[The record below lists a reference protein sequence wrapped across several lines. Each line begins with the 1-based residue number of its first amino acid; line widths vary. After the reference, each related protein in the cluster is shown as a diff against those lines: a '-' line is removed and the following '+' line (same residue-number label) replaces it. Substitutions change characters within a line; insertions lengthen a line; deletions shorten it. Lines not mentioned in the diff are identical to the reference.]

1 MISRNTSIFKPIVS
15 GFSSHNVGSCLSVSG
30 RGHYAYHSTHNAAH
44 GNVAGRGY
52 ALDVRR
58 AAHGYNGTG
67 DDGGPYMDGALSP
80 EPRV

>member
-1 MISRNTSIFKPIVS
+1 MISRNTSIFKPMLAVLAVTMLVVAS
-15 GFSSHNVGSCLSVSG
+15 GVSG